1 MAWSTEQRRNAAT
14 IASVGRSMGASNRD
28 VLIGLMTA
36 MQESG
41 LRNVNYGDRDS
52 LGLFQQRP
60 SQGWGTSQQVRN
72 PEYASRKFFSVLLAD
87 DSRNSR
93 SLTAAAQAV
102 QRSAY
107 PDAYAK
113 HESSMRDLMGN
124 LGVDAPSEGGGG
136 GGGQGRQGQSPG
148 LPSVEPGRPSITPS
162 QNLDAVLAQGQEGA
176 MSAPGQVQ
184 GLTQTVSNQPDLSGT
199 MPLRDGEP
207 VDPDAE
213 VEENPLEGLRLA
225 DEGEGALPA
234 ENPLET
240 QYVTQN
246 DEDFIDNSEFST
258 GTPWRGTDTETGFA
272 PHEGGGGEFRSDF
285 SGGGGGGAGVKAVAL
300 AAEFA
305 GTPYKWGGKSPLGF
319 DCSGLTTYV
328 LGKAGI
334 DIPHGSVNQA
344 QGGRGVSMSELK
356 PGDLLFWDASSRN
369 GSGADHVAIYAGGGQ
384 MIEANGP
391 RGRVVKTGVRSGAW
405 ARRYT

>member
-28 VLIGLMTA
+28 ILIGLMTA

-60 SQGWGTSQQVRN
+60 SMGWGTEQQVRN

-87 DSRNSR
+87 DRRNSR
-93 SLTAAAQAV
+93 SLTEAAQAV
-102 QRSAY
+102 QRSGF

-113 HESSMRDLMGN
+113 HEGAMRDLMGT
-124 LGVDAPSEGGGG
+124 LGVDAPGG
-136 GGGQGRQGQSPG
+136 GGGQGGG
-148 LPSVEPGRPSITPS
+148 AELPSMEPARPSITPS
-162 QNLDAVLAQGQEGA
+162 QNLDAFLAQPRDGLA
-176 MSAPGQVQ
+176 APTQVQ
-184 GLTQTVSNQPDLSGT
+184 GLTQSVSNQPDLTGT
-199 MPLRDGEP
+199 VPLRDGQP

-213 VEENPLEGLRLA
+213 EEETGLESLRVA
-225 DEGEGALPA
+225 DEGEGALVA

-258 GTPWRGTDTETGFA
+258 GTPWRGTDTETGFVPFDA
-272 PHEGGGGEFRSDF
+272 GGGGYKSDF
-285 SGGGGGGAGVKAVAL
+285 SGGSGA
-300 AAEFA
+300 AAEAAAIASKFL
-305 GTPYKWGGKSPLGF
+305 GTPYKWGGATPLGF
-319 DCSGLTTYV
+319 DCSGLISYAFA
-328 LGKAGI
+328 KMGI
-334 DIPHGSVNQA
+334 DVPRASVDQSR
-344 QGGRGVSMSELK
+344 GGRGVSMDELK
-356 PGDLLFWDASSRN
+356 PGDLLFWDESSRN
-369 GSGADHVAIYAGGGQ
+369 GSGADHAAIYLGNGQ
-384 MIEANGP
+384 MVEANGP
-391 RGRVVKTGVRSGAW
+391 RGRVVKTSVRSGAW